1 MREDLKG
8 KLDESVPED
17 VTLSDAKKRQILNAA
32 QSQCET
38 RKPSRV
44 PKLVPALVGVA
55 VIGLSVILGYPYVSD
70 WQEHGAVEEKNL
82 EEPLQVEP
90 LQEEP
95 LQKEPLQKVELPV
108 NDNPQLINAV
118 FYNDNGV
125 LVYQEA
131 QKIFSY
137 NVETKEEVVLTEVPE
152 GTWINGVTV
161 EDDWVA
167 WTEVLEENMDSSSVL
182 NIYNLNTSELITIS
196 DLNAL
201 SLVIDGDQLSFLDF
215 GSEGPTY
222 KLLDLKTM
230 EETAIYQS
238 IEGADSMQAFNDGII
253 VIPDI
258 REEQNVTKLTVF
270 DANEKEIINE
280 FEVPSKTTMNIQ
292 FDDNKI
298 YAYLADENFVST
310 LVSIELETG
319 EMTEFDSPEFSAFSV
334 HGKYVALS
342 VAEAG
347 TATVK
352 LFEMDGS
359 SLVMLPALDS
369 VEERLWKPR
378 FMGDGTL
385 VVNSGEEDIGLY
397 LLDTT
402 AID

>member
-95 LQKEPLQKVELPV
+95 LQKEPLRKVELPV

-125 LVYQEA
+125 FVYQEA

-319 EMTEFDSPEFSAFSV
+319 EMTEFDSPEFSVFSV

>member
-32 QSQCET
+32 QSQGET

-82 EEPLQVEP
+82 EEPVQVEP
-90 LQEEP
+90 LQEKPLQEEP
-95 LQKEPLQKVELPV
+95 LHKVELPV

-238 IEGADSMQAFNDGII
+238 VEGADSMQAFNDGII

-385 VVNSGEEDIGLY
+385 VVNSGEEDMGLY

>member
-32 QSQCET
+32 QSQGET

-82 EEPLQVEP
+82 EEPVQVEP
-90 LQEEP
+90 LQEKPLQEEP
-95 LQKEPLQKVELPV
+95 LHKVELPV

-125 LVYQEA
+125 LVYHEA

-238 IEGADSMQAFNDGII
+238 VEGADSMQAFNDGII

-385 VVNSGEEDIGLY
+385 VVNSGEEDMGLY

>member
-32 QSQCET
+32 QSQGET

-82 EEPLQVEP
+82 EEPVQVEP
-90 LQEEP
+90 LQEKPLQEEP
-95 LQKEPLQKVELPV
+95 LHKVELPV

-230 EETAIYQS
+230 EETAIYES
-238 IEGADSMQAFNDGII
+238 VEGADSMQAFNDGII

-385 VVNSGEEDIGLY
+385 VVNSGEEDMGLY